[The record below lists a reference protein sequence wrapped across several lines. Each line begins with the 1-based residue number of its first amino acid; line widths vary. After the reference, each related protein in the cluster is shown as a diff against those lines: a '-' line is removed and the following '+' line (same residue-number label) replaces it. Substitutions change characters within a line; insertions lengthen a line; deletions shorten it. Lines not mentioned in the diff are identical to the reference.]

1 MNSCLGSDVLVAE
14 MVKKG
19 VEMLLGVYRDLQFGP
34 IVVMGFGGIH
44 TEVIKDVCFLLPPFD
59 QSHAFSSLKKLR
71 FYAMLENSHD
81 ISSKNILKF
90 CSIASIFSC
99 MIDQLRDDILELD
112 VNPLILNKD
121 GCVAVD
127 SLLVGVGQEKKPN
140 K

>member
-1 MNSCLGSDVLVAE
+1 MQNFCVFTEKAPKLR
-14 MVKKG
+14 KKN
-19 VEMLLGVYRDLQFGP
+19 RA
-34 IVVMGFGGIH
+34 I
-44 TEVIKDVCFLLPPFD
+44 
-59 QSHAFSSLKKLR
+59 SLKKLR

-127 SLLVGVGQEKKPN
+127 SLLVGVGQEKKT
-140 K
+140 